1 MNKGRVMVVED
12 EGVVAL
18 QIRESLEG
26 LGYTVPLVALSG
38 EEAVEKLLETEP
50 DLILMDIKLTGG
62 LSGIE
67 AARKIRGLLDVPV
80 VYLTAFS
87 DRETLELAKGTDPY
101 GYILKPFDEKSLNA
115 IIEMSLSRHRHAR
128 EARESGRWMSAIA
141 ESMTEAVLICDGK
154 GYVKFINPAAEQILG
169 RRLRDVQEMR
179 MRDIVSL
186 VDAETRSPLLFPVT
200 EPLLEGRSTM
210 RGNCRL
216 VIADERE
223 YPVEFTASPLRSP
236 EGTLFGILYV
246 FRRTLEK
253 EQVQGRVLRELD
265 ELARLQKRSLPSGG
279 TVIRGLSFEWLFLP
293 ASFGGGDAVGYMR
306 LDDDHAA
313 FYSLDVLGEGLLS
326 ALFSLLL
333 RTFLTPHFDRGGIL
347 VEKICEEPGRR
358 ILDPAEVVKALSRRF
373 FLREDTS
380 PYFTLSYGIV
390 ETATGRTTLVRA
402 GHPNPIYQAAD
413 GVVRL
418 LKPEG
423 QAVGLFPGA
432 DLPTEELK
440 LAHNDRLFLYSDG
453 LVECTNRSGEG
464 FSSER
469 LVQLISAG
477 RRKSLKDVM
486 ESIREEITQWRG
498 AEPFADDVS
507 VLGLERE

>member
-87 DRETLELAKGTDPY
+87 DRETLELAKVTDPY

-186 VDAETRSPLLFPVT
+186 VDAETRSRLLFPVT

-216 VIADERE
+216 VTGDERE
-223 YPVEFTASPLRSP
+223 YPVEFTALTVAEPRRDPVRNSLRLSKDAGKGAGP
-236 EGTLFGILYV
+236 GARPAGA
-246 FRRTLEK
+246 
-253 EQVQGRVLRELD
+253 GRACASAET
-265 ELARLQKRSLPSGG
+265 LPS
-279 TVIRGLSFEWLFLP
+279 IRGHSHPRPELRVALSSGLLRGRGC
-293 ASFGGGDAVGYMR
+293 SG
-306 LDDDHAA
+306 LHAA
-313 FYSLDVLGEGLLS
+313 
-326 ALFSLLL
+326 
-333 RTFLTPHFDRGGIL
+333 
-347 VEKICEEPGRR
+347 GR
-358 ILDPAEVVKALSRRF
+358 
-373 FLREDTS
+373 
-380 PYFTLSYGIV
+380 
-390 ETATGRTTLVRA
+390 
-402 GHPNPIYQAAD
+402 
-413 GVVRL
+413 
-418 LKPEG
+418 
-423 QAVGLFPGA
+423 
-432 DLPTEELK
+432 
-440 LAHNDRLFLYSDG
+440 
-453 LVECTNRSGEG
+453 
-464 FSSER
+464 
-469 LVQLISAG
+469 
-477 RRKSLKDVM
+477 
-486 ESIREEITQWRG
+486 
-498 AEPFADDVS
+498 
-507 VLGLERE
+507 